1 MPPAPVP
8 PEVDA
13 FLRKPNAGVVATVR
27 PDGSP
32 HLAVTWYDVEDDG
45 RILMSMDEDRLRMRN
60 MRRDPRIA
68 FTVIDNDNF
77 YWQLTLNGRVTA
89 LEPDEG
95 LTVIDRLSRRYTGSD
110 YPDRERARFTAWMEV
125 DSWHGWDPV
134 RFDRWEPGVTQP
146 PV

>member
-8 PEVDA
+8 SEVDA
-13 FLRKPNAGVVATVR
+13 FIRRPNAGVVATVN

-45 RILMSMDEDRLRMRN
+45 RILLSMDADRLRIRN
-60 MRRDPRIA
+60 MRNDPRVA
-68 FTVIDNDNF
+68 LTAIDNDNF
-77 YWQLTLNGRVTA
+77 YWQVTLNGRVTA

-95 LTVIDRLSRRYTGSD
+95 LAVIDRLAQRYMGSD
-110 YPDRERARFTAWMEV
+110 YPDHSRQRFTAWIEV

-134 RFDRWEPGVTQP
+134 RFARWEAGVTKP
-146 PV
+146 PT